1 MRQTCQQNG
10 RTCVWTEG
18 RETVNE
24 SNRCAVYARYSSE
37 KQNALSIDQQIRKCR
52 ECAQREGLQ
61 VIEEC
66 IFTDEAITGAT
77 DNRAGLPSLSV
88 GRSR

>member
-24 SNRCAVYARYSSE
+24 TNRCAVYARYSSE
-37 KQNALSIDQQIRKCR
+37 KQNPLT
-52 ECAQREGLQ
+52 
-61 VIEEC
+61 IEQ
-66 IFTDEAITGAT
+66 
-77 DNRAGLPSLSV
+77 
-88 GRSR
+88 